1 MKHFENYIVVKQP
14 RNVSDTFIDLSNFSR
29 VITRNQLIFSGC
41 SLFDIQFL
49 YPLFSELTFPSS
61 YLYYTNPNFTY

>member
-1 MKHFENYIVVKQP
+1 MKPFENYIVIEKTQ
-14 RNVSDTFIDLSNFSR
+14 NISDTFIDLLSFNR
-29 VITRNQLIFSGC
+29 IITRNQLIFTGC

-61 YLYYTNPNFTY
+61 FLEHTNPNYTY